1 MFHDHHTLLVSS
13 QAHYCYNSVSVY
25 NRRVISSSRH
35 SFCQT
40 GPEKLKIIQA
50 GRFSHEEPK
59 SAMARRSTTSLILI
73 CAVLS
78 LITNFPSGYTNAT
91 INTAVASV
99 ERYIRDSYQI
109 RGYNITEDGVAI
121 VKGIVINCWFIVMVF
136 GAAVTPFITD
146 TYGRKIGY
154 IVATAIATFATII
167 QYLSIL
173 FNIPEAFVLGRS
185 FTAFCSPLADACL
198 LLYLQEVSPLSIR
211 GMASFLCE
219 IGYGAMVVLG
229 MVLGMTAV
237 LGSHLGILVLLPIF
251 PLVLSLIFLVFIPET
266 PKFLMIMRNDRQKAL
281 RSLEFFRG
289 SQKENEQLLDL
300 YEREKLQEISQE
312 RSSLKEICE
321 TWNLRQAV
329 FLAVSVLFLTWSFYP
344 MLTSSTVFLKQ
355 SSIHRNAAELI
366 SSLLMVVFTISSV
379 IGSSFVDKY
388 PRRFLVL
395 FSGILSNF
403 FLVLF
408 AVFSL
413 LAHMSVWIRY
423 ACIASAICYCISF
436 GMVLGPVS
444 WFVAPELVPVKYK
457 SLVFSLCFGAN
468 NVFIAITDFLAI
480 VLFQKY
486 GAIVFI
492 PLFTI
497 PSCACLVYIYLYLPE
512 TMGKEIEEIIREMFV
527 MAKKSPMTGEGTSQR
542 VRPNSDV
549 FTTQSSSVVSP

>member
-1 MFHDHHTLLVSS
+1 M
-13 QAHYCYNSVSVY
+13 
-25 NRRVISSSRH
+25 
-35 SFCQT
+35 
-40 GPEKLKIIQA
+40 
-50 GRFSHEEPK
+50 
-59 SAMARRSTTSLILI
+59 RSTTSLILI

-99 ERYIRDSYQI
+99 DWYSQI
-109 RGYNITEDGVAI
+109 FQ
-121 VKGIVINCWFIVMVF
+121 GIVINCWFIVMVF

-154 IVATAIATFATII
+154 IVATAIATVATII

-266 PKFLMIMRNDRQKAL
+266 PKFLMIMRNDRRKAL

-300 YEREKLQEISQE
+300 YEREKLQGISQE
-312 RSSLKEICE
+312 RSTLKICE

-344 MLTSSTVFLKQ
+344 MLTSSTVFLKE

-413 LAHMSVWIRY
+413 LARMSVWIRY

-527 MAKKSPMTGEGTSQR
+527 MAKKSPMTEGNSQR

-549 FTTQSSSVVSP
+549 FATQSSSIVSP